1 MSNPNVSGGKLATF
15 TSQGTASN
23 LENWGVSAAGAT
35 LGGIIDALGPKA
47 SEIFEER
54 SATGI
59 WESHQE
65 MAVLNIG
72 GGNDTNFSE
81 NENLYGFSIFKFNK
95 GILGGGWANANMS
108 SLLAMDLSGVLGEDH
123 NRQASSYFFNLHP
136 KAINLSEPFATQ
148 IIPTQGGGV
157 YTESQGV
164 ILRTLTI
171 TGTTGYR
178 PSLANVSPT
187 SRDGTIPWTP
197 GEPTGYLNFLKLRNV
212 FRNYSDLKRDHSLAY
227 KMHMVW
233 FNNREQEAWFFE
245 PSAFTTSRDASS
257 PFTYTYNISGTL
269 IQKVNFSSVV
279 NTIHP
284 DPTSPHFQIATMR
297 RAATMINGIVS
308 LWVPDLGDDIVGDV
322 LKSTRVLL
330 QAVDDVDKTVTGL
343 ATMGAGFTQSF
354 TLALGIILTTVASFK
369 TSWNKL
375 QDNPSKLWGDGANS
389 EEWADNYTNQYK
401 MFIDGAYAVD
411 TLQRSVTKLAQPE
424 LLTQIAALSSAAT
437 KGAAKAGANTSTGNA
452 SLAYGE
458 SSQAYLEDPGT
469 AWTGVPVPD
478 SDVSLE
484 SLVSSLVGDPAA
496 VSAVIT
502 YNGLD
507 YPYITGTPAY
517 QKGANRVLTK
527 GDLIYLPFPKELVS
541 GDINTKINPLKSSLS
556 LYKEVLGRDLKLTK
570 STQGTTGV
578 SEFNLSISPNGDLD
592 LIAGEDNIKQAIE
605 IKLNVERGELGTHPE
620 FGLIPVMGKKG
631 TKVLNFD
638 LYLSLNDTMLS
649 DGRIKELVDTRV
661 KTTGDKLSVQTKVYV
676 IGQVP
681 YVPLSFTLGG

>member
-1 MSNPNVSGGKLATF
+1 VPNPNVSGGKLATF

-23 LENWGVSAAGAT
+23 LENWAVGK
-35 LGGIIDALGPKA
+35 GGDKFGGYVDALGPKA

-54 SATGI
+54 SATGV

-65 MAVLNIG
+65 IALLNIG

-108 SLLAMDLSGVLGEDH
+108 SLLAMDLSGVLGEDP
-123 NRQASSYFFNLHP
+123 NKQASSYFFNLHP

-164 ILRTLTI
+164 ILRTLSI

-187 SRDGTIPWTP
+187 SKDGTIPWTP

-212 FRNYSDLKRDHSLAY
+212 FRNYSDLKRDQSLAY
-227 KMHMVW
+227 KVYMVW

-257 PFTYTYNISGTL
+257 PFTYTYSISGTL

-297 RAATMINGIVS
+297 RAASMLNGIMS
-308 LWVPDLGDDIVGDV
+308 LWFPDLGDDIVGDV
-322 LKSTRVLL
+322 MKSTRVLL
-330 QAVDDVDKTVTGL
+330 QAVDDLDNTITNL
-343 ATMGAGFTQSF
+343 ATTGAGITQSVVLLVG
-354 TLALGIILTTVASFK
+354 TISTTVASLR
-369 TSWNKL
+369 TSLDKL
-375 QDNPSKLWGDGANS
+375 QDNPVKLWGPNANV
-389 EEWADNYTNQYK
+389 EEWADNYSNQYK
-401 MFIDGAYAVD
+401 MFVDAAYAMD
-411 TLQRSVTKLAQPE
+411 TLQKSVVKIAQPE
-424 LLTQIAALSSAAT
+424 LLTQVAALSSPAS
-437 KGAAKAGANTSTGNA
+437 KGSSTGGANTATGKA
-452 SLAYGE
+452 SLALGGA
-458 SSQAYLEDPGT
+458 SQAYLEDPGT

-478 SDVSLE
+478 SDVDLSD
-484 SLVSSLVGDPAA
+484 LVESLVGDPAA
-496 VSAVIT
+496 TAAVIT
-502 YNGLD
+502 YNDLD

-517 QKGANRVLTK
+517 QKGANKVLTK
-527 GDLIYLPFPKELVS
+527 GDVLYLPFPKELVS

-556 LYKEVLGRDLKLTK
+556 LYQEVLGRDLKLTK
-570 STQGTTGV
+570 STHGTTGV

-605 IKLNVERGELGTHPE
+605 IKLNVERGELTIHPE

-649 DGRIKELVDTRV
+649 DGRIKDLVDTRV
-661 KTTGDKLSVQTKVYV
+661 KTTGDVVSVQTKVYV